1 MPFAN
6 FIHYRG
12 SSNRIDT
19 IPNLILADRSGHW
32 QTTTIVAIISNLQ
45 VSITQLD
52 LNDSPG
58 NAKVK
63 YGSDAIYLTKEK
75 CITGIF
81 NTAMGFEE
89 IEHTADHALKVYG
102 KDLGGLF
109 ISAAQGMTSLMMAD
123 ISGVS
128 GEIAKAVKLETID
141 TESLLVEWL
150 SELAYWAE
158 AEMLVFSTF
167 KIHTITATDIDASAM
182 GARVAALEK
191 NIKAVTYHNLNI
203 VKTRQGLEATITFDV

>member
-1 MPFAN
+1 MPIAN
-6 FIHYRG
+6 FIHYCG

-19 IPNLILADRSGHW
+19 IPNLILADGSGHW
-32 QTTTIVAIISNLQ
+32 KTATIVAIGLTLQ
-45 VSITQLD
+45 LLFPQSALVAKVD
-52 LNDSPG
+52 

-63 YGSDAIYLTKEK
+63 IIAWAINGTKDK
-75 CITGIF
+75 RIADIF
-81 NTAMGFEE
+81 STAMGFEE

-102 KDLGGLF
+102 KNLEELF

-128 GEIAKAVKLETID
+128 GEIVKDVKLETID

-158 AEMLVFSTF
+158 SEMLVFSKY
-167 KIHTITATDIDASAM
+167 KIHTISATAIDACAM
-182 GARVAALEK
+182 GASVTALEK
-191 NIKAVTYHNLNI
+191 LIKAVTYHNLNI
-203 VKTRQGLEATITFDV
+203 VKTRKGLEATIVFDV

>member
-6 FIHYRG
+6 FIHYC
-12 SSNRIDT
+12 STSNRIDT
-19 IPNLILADRSGHW
+19 IPTLTFADGSGYW
-32 QTTTIVAIISNLQ
+32 QTITHVAIVSTLQ
-45 VSITQLD
+45 VLFLQSRFNNRAD
-52 LNDSPG
+52 

-63 YGSDAIYLTKEK
+63 NIADVIFPIKNN

-102 KDLGGLF
+102 KDLKELF

-128 GEIAKAVKLETID
+128 GEIAKAVKLKASD

-158 AEMLVFSTF
+158 AEMLVFSTIS
-167 KIHTITATDIDASAM
+167 IHTMTATEIDASII
-182 GARVAALEK
+182 GARASALEK
-191 NIKAVTYHNLNI
+191 QIKAVTYHNLKI
-203 VKTRQGLEATITFDV
+203 KKTNRGVEATIVFDV